1 MDYSGF
7 AEELRNIMQNAEEN
21 IQNLGYKKDDI
32 EDVIPSI
39 EDANSNLENALSYID
54 EAVDS
59 AQRLEDE
66 YIPQAQD
73 ILNY

>member
-21 IQNLGYKKDDI
+21 IINLGYKKDDI
-32 EDVIPSI
+32 EDVISSI
-39 EDANSNLENALSYID
+39 EEANTNLENALSYID

>member
-21 IQNLGYKKDDI
+21 IINLGYKKDDI
-32 EDVIPSI
+32 EDVITSI
-39 EDANSNLENALSYID
+39 EDANSNLETALGYID
-54 EAVDS
+54 EAVES